1 MFSCACVVA
10 LPLFSA
16 PEQLSAGPDTVM
28 TGATVLTAAAH
39 IHVSLPHL
47 FKDLVL
53 TDSYHMLAVCKLYHR
68 DEKGRVLELC
78 NRSRKLCVNT
88 HIQMTECQSLLTHS
102 PCYKK
107 PLSCENTCTARAYML
122 WLNSC
127 CVEEQT
133 ADVSGSRI
141 LGISHWVFASH
152 KINVTKPLMFPC
164 QLFYNM

>member
-10 LPLFSA
+10 LTLFSA
-16 PEQLSAGPDTVM
+16 PEQLSASPNTVV

-39 IHVSLPHL
+39 VHVSLPHL
-47 FKDLVL
+47 FKSLVL

-68 DEKGRVLELC
+68 DGKGRVTEIC
-78 NRSRKLCVNT
+78 NRSRQLCVFNT
-88 HIQMTECQSLLTHS
+88 RIWMTECHSVLTHS

-107 PLSCENTCTARAYML
+107 PISCENTCTGRAYMP

-133 ADVSGSRI
+133 AEVSGSGF
-141 LGISHWVFASH
+141 LSISHRVPASL
-152 KINVTKPLMFPC
+152 TK
-164 QLFYNM
+164 